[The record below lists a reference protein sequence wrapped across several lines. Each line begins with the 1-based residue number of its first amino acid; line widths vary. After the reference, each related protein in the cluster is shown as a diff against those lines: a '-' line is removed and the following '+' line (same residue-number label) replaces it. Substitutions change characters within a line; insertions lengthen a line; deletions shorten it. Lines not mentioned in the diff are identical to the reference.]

1 LMSYAELQFI
11 LAEARERNF
20 ISTGSA
26 EEYYRNGIQAS
37 FDYYRDRY
45 NFVNLPEI
53 ADKLMIDESYFA
65 QDEVAYTGS
74 TEDKLRKIGT
84 QKWLALFFTGMEGWY
99 DWRRTNYP
107 EILPGPAAFINTVP
121 VRYMYPSSVQSL
133 NGEKYQEVISRQ
145 GPDEITTRVW
155 WDVN

>member
-1 LMSYAELQFI
+1 
-11 LAEARERNF
+11 
-20 ISTGSA
+20 
-26 EEYYRNGIQAS
+26 
-37 FDYYRDRY
+37 
-45 NFVNLPEI
+45 
-53 ADKLMIDESYFA
+53 MIDESYFA
-65 QDEVAYTGS
+65 QDEVAYAGS